1 MFLCDPEYVI
11 YVFNIIKRKSDNDN
25 FNQFLKYFESEYINT
40 PFAAGIINP
49 DIYIPKGIEDV
60 EKRYILLHEKVHI
73 KNKDCLIKTIG
84 MVLRSVNWF
93 NPLIWLAYKLMCDD
107 LEMRCDEE
115 VIKSMDADVVQE
127 YCISIVMHSIDSKV
141 SYKIPGVCFAKKSFG
156 GMEVKMRI
164 KNMFSKKISKSVA
177 VVALAASVLTATAL
191 STQAKTDDKKGSA
204 NETVVNTQNS
214 EEVETSVDTE
224 NTSSEVLEKYVKE
237 YQDNGYV
244 LSEDYNEGDT
254 DILLF
259 DSLTNNNESI
269 NIKISDE
276 QFDSLD
282 AFKASFDKIESTVIK
297 SEFSETDDYYV
308 MTETDDKLGY
318 CMEYKY
324 YKNDNVI
331 VIYATGLQ
339 NGVG

>member
-1 MFLCDPEYVI
+1 
-11 YVFNIIKRKSDNDN
+11 
-25 FNQFLKYFESEYINT
+25 
-40 PFAAGIINP
+40 
-49 DIYIPKGIEDV
+49 
-60 EKRYILLHEKVHI
+60 
-73 KNKDCLIKTIG
+73 
-84 MVLRSVNWF
+84 
-93 NPLIWLAYKLMCDD
+93 
-107 LEMRCDEE
+107 
-115 VIKSMDADVVQE
+115 
-127 YCISIVMHSIDSKV
+127 
-141 SYKIPGVCFAKKSFG
+141 
-156 GMEVKMRI
+156 MRI

-204 NETVVNTQNS
+204 NETVVDTQNS

-224 NTSSEVLEKYVKE
+224 NTSNEVLEKYVKE

-254 DILLF
+254 DIFLF

-282 AFKASFDKIESTVIK
+282 AFKAGFDEIEGTVNK
-297 SEFSETDDYYV
+297 SEFSETDDCYV
-308 MTETDDKLGY
+308 MTEKDDKLGY

-331 VIYATGLQ
+331 VVYATGLQ